1 MKTFLAFVLLL
12 TIAGTCQSVKLSV
25 SAKAHQHVENFL
37 ASLQPY
43 INEKVDARSAWPW
56 PEDSYEMEQD
66 NVKADMELIEE
77 SSGTGSAS
85 GASASAVAAT
95 APTGATGSDDETGGA
110 TGGDDETGVSA
121 TASTGTTGSS
131 GTTGS
136 TGATGATAE
145 TGSTGAT
152 GEQEPEKPKE
162 PKDATIQF
170 DIAVV
175 GVTREQILSQNG
187 MKTFRQVVASKIP
200 AISADDVNIGSAE
213 KQDPSNPIAKAHAE
227 AKAKKEAQLKKLT
240 KLAEETTTGEKP
252 ETTSPEVAK
261 KEKEAASVTASEDS
275 AANKDKP
282 NTVLIEVGAGA
293 VDVRFIVSNVEA
305 SKAEAVGSDVAA
317 FIADDSDDGF
327 AKSCQRKGLKITGAK
342 LNREPAIE
350 GGKPKAGCA
359 KAVMKRL
366 TEMKDA
372 NRPESDVPAA
382 MRTFCRKSFN
392 DRKNVLPASL
402 SPTVIART
410 CERAFTIFNRRPVG
424 KRYEAAVPESREYC
438 YEMRQFFEYLIR
450 KNGVT
455 NMKHGLATSVSEIN
469 REQPGQ
475 GITACCVPHQS
486 GGCYDK
492 KPSKNIQE
500 CVCKGG
506 AFSHHPGKQDK
517 FCCDTEWDLTC
528 AENVEWYGC
537 AACPQPEFLFR

>member
-25 SAKAHQHVENFL
+25 SARAHQHVENFL

-43 INEKVDARSAWPW
+43 IEEKVDARSAWPW

-77 SSGTGSAS
+77 ASTATG
-85 GASASAVAAT
+85 AVGAT

-227 AKAKKEAQLKKLT
+227 AKAKKEAQLM
-240 KLAEETTTGEKP
+240 
-252 ETTSPEVAK
+252 
-261 KEKEAASVTASEDS
+261 
-275 AANKDKP
+275 
-282 NTVLIEVGAGA
+282 
-293 VDVRFIVSNVEA
+293 
-305 SKAEAVGSDVAA
+305 
-317 FIADDSDDGF
+317 
-327 AKSCQRKGLKITGAK
+327 LKF
-342 LNREPAIE
+342 
-350 GGKPKAGCA
+350 
-359 KAVMKRL
+359 
-366 TEMKDA
+366 DA
-372 NRPESDVPAA
+372 Q
-382 MRTFCRKSFN
+382 
-392 DRKNVLPASL
+392 L
-402 SPTVIART
+402 
-410 CERAFTIFNRRPVG
+410 
-424 KRYEAAVPESREYC
+424 
-438 YEMRQFFEYLIR
+438 
-450 KNGVT
+450 
-455 NMKHGLATSVSEIN
+455 
-469 REQPGQ
+469 
-475 GITACCVPHQS
+475 
-486 GGCYDK
+486 
-492 KPSKNIQE
+492 
-500 CVCKGG
+500 
-506 AFSHHPGKQDK
+506 
-517 FCCDTEWDLTC
+517 
-528 AENVEWYGC
+528 
-537 AACPQPEFLFR
+537 